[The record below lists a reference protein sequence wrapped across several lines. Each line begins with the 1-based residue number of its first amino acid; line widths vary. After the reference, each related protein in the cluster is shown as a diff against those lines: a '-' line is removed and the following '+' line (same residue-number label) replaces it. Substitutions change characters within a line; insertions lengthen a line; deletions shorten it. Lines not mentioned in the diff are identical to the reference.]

1 MPREWGR
8 AVTLNRMLAALAA
21 LFMATCG
28 GAAQAQSLFASPSA
42 PWAGPYVG
50 IHAGYGWDPDIVDTT
65 GELLINQNATKN
77 AVRPAFV
84 SETRQGYIAGG
95 QIGWNV
101 QRGHFVAGIEAD
113 ASLTDMGKKDIFHIP
128 VRFGEAEKGRAT
140 RLNDRTTYLGTVRG
154 RLGIAQGPLLFY
166 GTGGFAYSHVRDDG
180 LFDSSQLTH
189 LDYEGHS
196 STDLNG
202 WVAGGG
208 VEYILPGNWRN
219 HRATVRAEVLH
230 YDLGDS
236 SVFEN
241 HFMSTPT
248 LKSVVPGSYTS
259 TFHHGGEVVRIGLNL
274 KF

>member
-1 MPREWGR
+1 MK
-8 AVTLNRMLAALAA
+8 LNRILAALSGLAA
-21 LFMATCG
+21 VALAG
-28 GAAQAQSLFASPSA
+28 SAHAQSLFASPAA

-50 IHAGYGWDPDIVDTT
+50 VHAGYAWDTDIVDTT

-77 AVRPAFV
+77 FVRPPFLL
-84 SETRQGYIAGG
+84 ETRRGYVAGG

-113 ASLTDMGKKDIFHIP
+113 ASFTDLGKKEVFHIP

-140 RLNDRTTYLGTVRG
+140 RLNDRTDYLGTVRG
-154 RLGIAQGPLLFY
+154 RLGVAQGPLLFY
-166 GTGGFAYSHVRDDG
+166 GTGGFAYSHVRNDA

-196 STDLNG
+196 ASDLNG

-208 VEYILPGNWRN
+208 VEYLLPGGWRN
-219 HRATVRAEVLH
+219 HRATVRAEFLH

-236 SVFEN
+236 SVFVD
-241 HFMSTPT
+241 HFQSTPT

-259 TFHHGGEVVRIGLNL
+259 TFHHGGDIVRVAMNL